1 MKDLTQIINIL
12 LLVLTINLQLANAED
27 KKDQI
32 LIFVSFSMN
41 DSALQKYFK
50 EASLVGAKLVIRGL
64 INNSFMA
71 TRQKMQQ
78 LKINI
83 EIDPNKFEEYRIKR
97 VPAIVVVSDQII
109 KKITGHLPLASALE
123 IMEKDQ

>member
-1 MKDLTQIINIL
+1 MKGLTQIINIL